1 MCYMFYNCDSLIS
14 LSGNNEIDLNAS
26 DLQININ
33 KMHHTFD
40 GCRTLISLPDISKWN
55 TSNVMDMVGMFRDC
69 YSLIS
74 LPDISKWNTSNVKNM
89 KYMFSGCLS
98 LISLPDISKWN
109 TSNAN
114 DIRGLF
120 YECISLKSLP
130 DLFSWNT
137 SNVNNM
143 RNMFYKCKSLS
154 YLPDFCILNKGISYI
169 TFELT
174 YQNKKNQ
181 KDKIRILGKNFIE
194 INKNNGIIIYNNCEY
209 ELKEYFDDIDTN
221 HKDLNEI
228 KFLLCLDENI
238 RDMSYIFFECNSLI
252 SVSRIYNL
260 DFDKKNNSL
269 YEINDDDNENSIYR
283 SYEDSIQNLSQISSI
298 SNKNNYGT
306 LSKTEK
312 FINYFPLSFYKLKNM
327 SSMFY
332 ECYSLISLPD
342 LSEWDTSNVEDMKD
356 MFFG

>member
-1 MCYMFYNCDSLIS
+1 MQYGKKKKAFYFFTAFYKQNENNEEKLKILDKDFIKKNKNICKIIYKNKIHELKEYFEDIDIKYNHKDLIKFKLIFIHNIIDISYMFYNCDSLIS
-14 LSGNNEIDLNAS
+14 LSDNNEIDLNAS

-33 KMHHTFD
+33 KMHRTFD

-55 TSNVMDMVGMFRDC
+55 ISNVMDMVGMFRDC

-98 LISLPDISKWN
+98 LTSLPDISKWN

-130 DLFSWNT
+130 DLFNWNT

-169 TFELT
+169 PL
-174 YQNKKNQ
+174 NLHI
-181 KDKIRILGKNFIE
+181 KIRKIKKIKL
-194 INKNNGIIIYNNCEY
+194 EY
-209 ELKEYFDDIDTN
+209 
-221 HKDLNEI
+221 
-228 KFLLCLDENI
+228 
-238 RDMSYIFFECNSLI
+238 
-252 SVSRIYNL
+252 
-260 DFDKKNNSL
+260 
-269 YEINDDDNENSIYR
+269 
-283 SYEDSIQNLSQISSI
+283 
-298 SNKNNYGT
+298 
-306 LSKTEK
+306 
-312 FINYFPLSFYKLKNM
+312 
-327 SSMFY
+327 
-332 ECYSLISLPD
+332 
-342 LSEWDTSNVEDMKD
+342 
-356 MFFG
+356 